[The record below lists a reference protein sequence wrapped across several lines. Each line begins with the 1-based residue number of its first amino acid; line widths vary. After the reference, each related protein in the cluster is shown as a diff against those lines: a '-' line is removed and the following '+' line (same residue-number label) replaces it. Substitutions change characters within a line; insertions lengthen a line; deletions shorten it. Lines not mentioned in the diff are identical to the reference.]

1 MTTAHETFTIAFN
14 AITNEVPFQEEFHNG
29 TGYFNALVEF
39 NTGLEVG
46 ARFKLVT
53 PMPNNR
59 KIVGVVTPIGNAVF
73 FERYTDGANGVIVRN
88 VPSAISGMFR
98 DGQTSEESLWTALG
112 SGEGYN
118 RNIGHMLK
126 GVVNQ
131 AAGKG
136 FMEIMDGKP
145 ADLN

>member
-1 MTTAHETFTIAFN
+1 MNATAHETFTIAFN

-39 NTGLEVG
+39 DTGLEVG
-46 ARFKLVT
+46 ERFKLIT

-59 KIVGVVTPIGNAVF
+59 KIIGVVTPVGNAIF
-73 FERYTDGANGVIVRN
+73 FERYTAGEHGVICRN
-88 VPSAISGMFR
+88 VPAAITGLFR
-98 DGQTSEESLWTALG
+98 DGNTSEESLWTAIG

-126 GVVNQ
+126 SVIKSSERRDSADQVVS
-131 AAGKG
+131 
-136 FMEIMDGKP
+136 
-145 ADLN
+145 